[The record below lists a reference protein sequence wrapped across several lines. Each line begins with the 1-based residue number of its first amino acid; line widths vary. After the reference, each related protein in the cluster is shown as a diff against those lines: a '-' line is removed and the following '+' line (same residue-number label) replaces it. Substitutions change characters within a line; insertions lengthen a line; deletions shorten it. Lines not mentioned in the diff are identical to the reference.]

1 MRRMPNST
9 AADADPSLLDHPVW
23 HALTGPHRR
32 FAVAPHG
39 DKGTARAYRYRVDVA
54 PFAALQDV
62 TEPAAWHD
70 LAGLCGPEGR
80 AALEAP
86 DSRGAIRAPA
96 GWTVANVLPVA
107 QMIAPAE
114 GATLDASPMSTKS
127 IVALGM
133 SDAAEMIGLAELTH
147 PGPFA
152 ASTVELGGYLG
163 VRREGRLVAMAGRRM
178 HLPGWIEISAVCTH
192 PDHRGQGLSRSLMAG
207 VETAI
212 RRQGHRAF
220 LHVLHENTR
229 AIDIY
234 RGLGFTTRAD
244 MTMTVVRSQL

>member
-1 MRRMPNST
+1 LYL
-9 AADADPSLLDHPVW
+9 AADPKLLDDPAW

-32 FAVAPHG
+32 FAAASG
-39 DKGTARAYRYRVDVA
+39 DANGAARAHRYRVDVA

-62 TEPAAWHD
+62 TDAQAWRD

-86 DSRGAIRAPA
+86 AVITAPQ
-96 GWTVANVLPVA
+96 GWTVATVFPIA
-107 QMIAPAE
+107 QMIAPTDGLITD
-114 GATLDASPMSTKS
+114 GATEAVVP
-127 IVALGM
+127 LGNK
-133 SDAAEMIGLAELTH
+133 DAAEMIALAELTH

-163 VRREGRLVAMAGRRM
+163 VRRESQLVAMAGRRL

-192 PDHRGQGLSRSLMAG
+192 PDHRGQGLSRLLIAG

-244 MTMTVVRSQL
+244 MTMTVVRPES

>member
-1 MRRMPNST
+1 MRRMPNSSP
-9 AADADPSLLDHPVW
+9 ADADPGLLDNPLW

-32 FAVAPHG
+32 FAVASG
-39 DKGTARAYRYRVDVA
+39 DDSDTAGAYRYRVDVA
-54 PFAALQDV
+54 PFAALRDV
-62 TEPAAWHD
+62 ADSAAWRE
-70 LAGLCGPEGR
+70 LAGLCGPKGR

-86 DSRGAIRAPA
+86 AVIAAPQ
-96 GWTVANVLPVA
+96 GWTVDTLFPVA
-107 QMIAPAE
+107 QMIAPTDGLTTD
-114 GATLDASPMSTKS
+114 GAPAPVVPLSKK
-127 IVALGM
+127 
-133 SDAAEMIGLAELTH
+133 DAAEMMALAELTH

-163 VRREGRLVAMAGRRM
+163 VRREGRLVAMAGRRL

-192 PDHRGQGLSRSLMAG
+192 PDHRGQGLSRLLIAG

-212 RRQGHRAF
+212 RREGHRAF

-244 MTMTVVRSQL
+244 MTMTVVRSMS

>member
-1 MRRMPNST
+1 LYLT
-9 AADADPSLLDHPVW
+9 ADPGLLDDPVW

-32 FAVAPHG
+32 FAAASG
-39 DKGTARAYRYRVDVA
+39 DDNGAARAHRYRVDVA

-62 TEPAAWHD
+62 TDAQGWRD

-86 DSRGAIRAPA
+86 AVITAPQ
-96 GWTVANVLPVA
+96 GWSAATVFPIA
-107 QMIAPAE
+107 QMIAPTDGLITD
-114 GATLDASPMSTKS
+114 GATEAVVPLGKKDA
-127 IVALGM
+127 G
-133 SDAAEMIGLAELTH
+133 EMITLAELTR

-163 VRREGRLVAMAGRRM
+163 VRREGQLVAMAGRRL

-192 PDHRGQGLSRSLMAG
+192 PDHRGQGLSRLLIAG

-244 MTMTVVRSQL
+244 MTMTVVRPES

>member
-1 MRRMPNST
+1 
-9 AADADPSLLDHPVW
+9 
-23 HALTGPHRR
+23 
-32 FAVAPHG
+32 
-39 DKGTARAYRYRVDVA
+39 VA

-62 TEPAAWHD
+62 SDPQAWHD

-86 DSRGAIRAPA
+86 AAITAPQ
-96 GWTVANVLPVA
+96 GWRVATVFPVA
-107 QMIAPAE
+107 QMIAPTAGLTTA
-114 GATLDASPMSTKS
+114 GAPEPVVSLSKKDA
-127 IVALGM
+127 
-133 SDAAEMIGLAELTH
+133 DEMIALAELTR
-147 PGPFA
+147 PGPFG

-163 VRREGRLVAMAGRRM
+163 VRRKGRLVAMAGRRL

-192 PDHRGQGLSRSLMAG
+192 PDHRGQGLSRLLIAG

-220 LHVLHENTR
+220 LHVLHGNTR

-234 RGLGFTTRAD
+234 RGLGFTTRAN
-244 MTMTVVRSQL
+244 MTITVVRSES